1 MSDLEKRIYNGED
14 LTESEL
20 SSAVLDEDGSRQ
32 LNLWN
37 EVLLFR

>member
-20 SSAVLDEDGSRQ
+20 SSAVLDEDGRQ

-37 EVLLFR
+37 EALLFR